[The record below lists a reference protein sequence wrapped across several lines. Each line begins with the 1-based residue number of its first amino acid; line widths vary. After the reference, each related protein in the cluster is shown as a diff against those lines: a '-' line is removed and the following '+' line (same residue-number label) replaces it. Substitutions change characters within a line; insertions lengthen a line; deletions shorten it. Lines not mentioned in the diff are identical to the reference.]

1 MIIESTETIDPVE
14 TAKEQVETAL
24 ENLEAAVADE
34 KIANV
39 EVTAEVATDIALEA
53 SARANDLEHVVH
65 DITNELISH
74 EDSDQWLREQVVAL
88 SATVTT
94 LQDELSILK
103 ASLVVPLVE
112 AQVEAQEALDEVL
125 TETMTQPETLTETS
139 DITRTEALPESEAV
153 ALEAE
158 TPALEVVE
166 RKRRIL
172 V

>member
-1 MIIESTETIDPVE
+1 MIIESTESTDPVE
-14 TAKEQVETAL
+14 AAKEEVETAL
-24 ENLEAAVADE
+24 ENLEDAVIEQKIDNVQATAD
-34 KIANV
+34 
-39 EVTAEVATDIALEA
+39 VAVDIALGTERGISHVIA
-53 SARANDLEHVVH
+53 EVEDVRHELEH
-65 DITNELISH
+65 H
-74 EDSDQWLREQVVAL
+74 EESDQWLREQVVAL

-103 ASLVVPLVE
+103 ASLVAPLVE
-112 AQVEAQEALDEVL
+112 AQVEAQEVLDEVL

-153 ALEAE
+153 VLAVES
-158 TPALEVVE
+158 PALEVVE